1 MPTVK
6 VRNLK
11 NKEVGDV
18 ELLDAIFGVEL
29 NESLIHSAVMNYQ
42 ANGRQGTSATKTR
55 GNVSGSGRKLW
66 KQKGTGRARIA
77 SLRSPLWK
85 GGGNVH
91 GPQPRDWSY
100 QMPKK
105 MRRGA
110 LRSALSERLRE
121 GNLIVIDGFEF
132 NNPKT
137 SEFLAAIGTLG
148 LSENKK
154 KPTKTLIIDSLDNL
168 NLILSSR
175 NVAKTKVTNSFGLN
189 IYDIIYHEKLLISKS
204 ALEELT
210 SLLAPKRESEK
221 AAGAEASEKKPK
233 AGKETDTAKTKALK
247 DVDDAVTDKDLE
259 ESKAKTDRAAKK
271 AGEEKAVDTPKTKKE
286 PKPKSEKTLK
296 KEAAAK
302 NEADKNASADEAPAK
317 ATEAPADKAES
328 KEEAADNE

>member
-11 NKEVGDV
+11 NKEVGEV
-18 ELLDAIFGVEL
+18 SLSDAVFGAEL
-29 NESLIHSAVMNYQ
+29 NEALIHAAVKNFQ

-100 QMPKK
+100 NMPKK

-121 GNLIVIDGFEF
+121 GNLIVIDEFGFSA
-132 NNPKT
+132 PKT
-137 SEFLAAIGTLG
+137 KEFLAAVALLG
-148 LSENKK
+148 LIENDARPKM
-154 KPTKTLIIDSLDNL
+154 LIIDSLDNE

-175 NVAKTKVTNSFGLN
+175 NVEKTKVTNPFGVN
-189 IYDIIYHEKLLISKS
+189 IYDLIFHEKLLISK
-204 ALEELT
+204 AAIAELEQILDPNSE
-210 SLLAPKRESEK
+210 SGSEEAAP
-221 AAGAEASEKKPK
+221 AEEKPK
-233 AGKETDTAKTKALK
+233 AKK
-247 DVDDAVTDKDLE
+247 
-259 ESKAKTDRAAKK
+259 AAKK
-271 AGEEKAVDTPKTKKE
+271 EEAPA
-286 PKPKSEKTLK
+286 
-296 KEAAAK
+296 EAAA
-302 NEADKNASADEAPAK
+302 
-317 ATEAPADKAES
+317 
-328 KEEAADNE
+328 EEAAERSEEVVEEAAPEATEEVNEEEAANE

>member
-11 NKEVGDV
+11 NKEVGEV
-18 ELLDAIFGVEL
+18 KLSDAVFGAEL
-29 NESLIHSAVMNYQ
+29 NEALIHAAVRNFR

-121 GNLIVIDGFEF
+121 GNLIVIDEFGFK
-132 NNPKT
+132 NPKT
-137 SEFLAAIGTLG
+137 SEFLGAMGTLG
-148 LSENKK
+148 LVDKK
-154 KPTKTLIIDSLDNL
+154 KSAKTLIVDSLDNL

-175 NVAKTKVTNSFGLN
+175 NVEKTKVTNSFGLN
-189 IYDIIYHEKLLISKS
+189 IYDIIYHEKLLISKA

-210 SLLAPKRESEK
+210 SLLDPKRES
-221 AAGAEASEKKPK
+221 GAEAAAEVVEAKPK
-233 AGKETDTAKTKALK
+233 A
-247 DVDDAVTDKDLE
+247 
-259 ESKAKTDRAAKK
+259 
-271 AGEEKAVDTPKTKKE
+271 TKKE
-286 PKPKSEKTLK
+286 TAEAVTLTDVKPK
-296 KEAAAK
+296 KEAKPKAEKAPKVEAAV
-302 NEADKNASADEAPAK
+302 EEAPAEE
-317 ATEAPADKAES
+317 ATE
-328 KEEAADNE
+328 NE

>member
-11 NKEVGDV
+11 NKEVGEV
-18 ELLDAIFGVEL
+18 TLSDAVFGAEL
-29 NESLIHSAVMNYQ
+29 NESLIHAAVMNYR
-42 ANGRQGTSATKTR
+42 ANARAGTSATKTR

-121 GNLIVIDGFEF
+121 GNIIIIDEFEF
-132 NNPKT
+132 KNPKT
-137 SEFLAAIGTLG
+137 SEFVGALAG
-148 LSENKK
+148 LKLSDDKRK
-154 KPTKTLIIDSLDNL
+154 VVKTLIVDSLDNQ
-168 NLILSSR
+168 NLVLSSR
-175 NVAKTKVTNSFGLN
+175 NVEKTTVTNSFGLN

-204 ALEELT
+204 AIEEINQ
-210 SLLAPKRESEK
+210 LLDPAREGAKEKVAVEEKPKVK
-221 AAGAEASEKKPK
+221 KVAKPK
-233 AGKETDTAKTKALK
+233 ADGTTEAVAPTKEAKADEVAPAK
-247 DVDDAVTDKDLE
+247 
-259 ESKAKTDRAAKK
+259 KAKTEDASGEKPAK
-271 AGEEKAVDTPKTKKE
+271 
-286 PKPKSEKTLK
+286 
-296 KEAAAK
+296 
-302 NEADKNASADEAPAK
+302 APAK
-317 ATEAPADKAES
+317 PKAKKEVS
-328 KEEAADNE
+328 EEAAKDE

>member
-18 ELLDAIFGVEL
+18 ELSDAVFGAEL
-29 NESLIHSAVMNYQ
+29 NESLIHSALINYQ

-77 SLRSPLWK
+77 SIRSPLWK

-100 QMPKK
+100 KMPKK

-121 GNLIVIDGFEF
+121 GNLIIIDEF
-132 NNPKT
+132 TFTNPKT
-137 SEFLAAIGTLG
+137 REFLGAIGGLG
-148 LSENKK
+148 LTENKK
-154 KPTKTLIIDSLDNL
+154 KPTKTLIIDSLDNE

-175 NVAKTKVTNSFGLN
+175 NVEKTKVTNSFGLN
-189 IYDIIYHEKLLISKS
+189 IYDILYHEKLLISKS
-204 ALEELT
+204 AVAELNE
-210 SLLAPKRESEK
+210 LLDPKRESKADGEAAVPVVEK
-221 AAGAEASEKKPK
+221 APKAKKEVKEVKAEEAKPEAPKAKKPETTTPSAEAAATPPSKGGEPEQDAVKPKREAKPK
-233 AGKETDTAKTKALK
+233 AEQ
-247 DVDDAVTDKDLE
+247 VE
-259 ESKAKTDRAAKK
+259 
-271 AGEEKAVDTPKTKKE
+271 GEK
-286 PKPKSEKTLK
+286 
-296 KEAAAK
+296 
-302 NEADKNASADEAPAK
+302 PAK
-317 ATEAPADKAES
+317 APKKVKAEDAAAE
-328 KEEAADNE
+328 KEATDNE

>member
-29 NESLIHSAVMNYQ
+29 NEALIHSAVMNYQ

-121 GNLIVIDGFEF
+121 GNLIIIDEFGFA
-132 NNPKT
+132 NPKT
-137 SEFLAAIGTLG
+137 SEFLGALGTLG
-148 LSENKK
+148 LTDKK
-154 KPTKTLIIDSLDNL
+154 ATTKTLIIDSLDNA

-175 NVAKTKVTNSFGLN
+175 NVKKAKVTNSFGLN
-189 IYDIIYHEKLLISKS
+189 IYDIIYHEKLLISKA
-204 ALEELT
+204 ALEEL
-210 SLLAPKRESEK
+210 SALLDPKRETGK
-221 AAGAEASEKKPK
+221 ADEVEVVVEEKPK
-233 AGKETDTAKTKALK
+233 AKK
-247 DVDDAVTDKDLE
+247 
-259 ESKAKTDRAAKK
+259 AAKPK
-271 AGEEKAVDTPKTKKE
+271 AEKA
-286 PKPKSEKTLK
+286 EKV
-296 KEAAAK
+296 EAAPVEETPVA
-302 NEADKNASADEAPAK
+302 EEVVADEAPA
-317 ATEAPADKAES
+317 AETT
-328 KEEAADNE
+328 EEATDNE